1 MIRTQLQLVEGA
13 FLDRS
18 PRDAENDISVCLCPP
33 CLSEW
38 RLWIFSFL
46 MRISA
51 SLVFLQNWHVIDLVK
66 QDESDISG
74 PTVNIKVSWYQE
86 HFMSLWGKKHVRR
99 YEIRGN

>member
-1 MIRTQLQLVEGA
+1 MIGTQLMEGA
-13 FLDRS
+13 FLDGS

-51 SLVFLQNWHVIDLVK
+51 SLVFLQNWHVIDLVINRMN
-66 QDESDISG
+66 QISLG
-74 PTVNIKVSWYQE
+74 Q
-86 HFMSLWGKKHVRR
+86 L
-99 YEIRGN
+99 